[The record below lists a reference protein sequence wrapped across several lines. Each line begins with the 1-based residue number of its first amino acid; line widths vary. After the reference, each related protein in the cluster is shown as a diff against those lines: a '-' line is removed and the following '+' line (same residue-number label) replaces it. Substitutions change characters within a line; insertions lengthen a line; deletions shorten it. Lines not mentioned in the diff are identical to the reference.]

1 LYGALTYV
9 EDAMTEPDYTEILTP
24 AAAPEADFSELPD
37 NDPETDD
44 VDPDSQG
51 GVHQDE
57 DEA

>member
-1 LYGALTYV
+1 
-9 EDAMTEPDYTEILTP
+9 MTEPDYTEILTP